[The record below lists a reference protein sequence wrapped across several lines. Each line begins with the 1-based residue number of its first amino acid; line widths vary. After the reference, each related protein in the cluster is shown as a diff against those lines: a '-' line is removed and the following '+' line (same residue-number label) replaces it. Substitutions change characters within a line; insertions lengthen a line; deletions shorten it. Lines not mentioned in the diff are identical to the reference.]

1 MPLQCRFYKQKFP
14 EVDDVVMVN
23 VRQIAEMGAYVHLL
37 EYNNIEGMILLSELS
52 RRRIRSIN
60 KLIRVGRSECVVV
73 IRVDKD
79 KGYIDLSKRRVS
91 PEDII
96 RCEEK
101 FAKGKVVNSI
111 LRHVGDILGYKTDEQ
126 FEELCE
132 KTAWHFDEKM
142 KRQAASYDV
151 FKAAVNDPSLL
162 DECGLDDQT
171 KETLLIH
178 MKRRL
183 MSQAVKVRADVEVG
197 CCVYEGIDAV
207 KNALRAGIACSTED
221 MQVKIN
227 LIAPPLYVVT
237 TTTLDKDKGLEKLTE
252 ALQAIEKSIKAAGGI
267 FNVQHAPKVVTDM
280 DESELA
286 KRLDQLER
294 ENMEV
299 DGDEDS
305 DADAAVDDG
314 AGQGEAAAAEGDE
327 AKVDEKGGNWWLR
340 QDNNLNKNRIDD
352 IFVKNIPTHRR
363 WTLLSLV
370 FAFAIFKT
378 YAYCWCL
385 LLQLQVC
392 FVHIDLPE
400 SSRPQQF

>member
-14 EVDDVVMVN
+14 EIDDVVMVN

-91 PEDII
+91 PEDIV

-111 LRHVGDILGYKTDEQ
+111 LRHVADILGYKTDEQ

-132 KTAWHFDEKM
+132 KTAWKFDEKM
-142 KRQAASYDV
+142 KRQSASYDV

-162 DECGLDDQT
+162 DECELDEKT

-183 MSQAVKVRADVEVG
+183 MLQAVKVRADIEVG

-207 KNALRAGIACSTED
+207 KNALRAGITCSTEE
-221 MQVKIN
+221 MPVKIN

-237 TTTLDKDKGLEKLTE
+237 TTTLDKEKGLEKLNE
-252 ALQAIEKSIKAAGGI
+252 VLKAIQTSIINAGGI
-267 FNVQHAPKVVTDM
+267 FNVQNAVSSLLIIRLYNYDDCVSYHFQKLISQFFFSMNQYSPKLSLTWMKLSLPNEWTYWRRRTWRSMVMRIVMGLEFQLMVMMTRTM
-280 DESELA
+280 LH
-286 KRLDQLER
+286 QLE
-294 ENMEV
+294 ML
-299 DGDEDS
+299 
-305 DADAAVDDG
+305 
-314 AGQGEAAAAEGDE
+314 
-327 AKVDEKGGNWWLR
+327 KKPMI
-340 QDNNLNKNRIDD
+340 NKLGLFI
-352 IFVKNIPTHRR
+352 IFVICQGPFIDINHHR
-363 WTLLSLV
+363 
-370 FAFAIFKT
+370 
-378 YAYCWCL
+378 
-385 LLQLQVC
+385 
-392 FVHIDLPE
+392 
-400 SSRPQQF
+400 

>member
-101 FAKGKVVNSI
+101 YAKGKVVNSI
-111 LRHVGDILGYKTDEQ
+111 LRHVADILEFETDQQ

-142 KRQAASYDV
+142 KRQAASYDI

-162 DECGLDDQT
+162 DECGLDDKT
-171 KETLLIH
+171 KDILLLH

-221 MQVKIN
+221 MPVKIN

-237 TTTLDKDKGLEKLTE
+237 TTTLDKDKGLEKLKE
-252 ALQAIEKSIKAAGGI
+252 ALDAIEKSIKAAGGI
-267 FNVQHAPKVVTDM
+267 FNVQSAVSICV
-280 DESELA
+280 
-286 KRLDQLER
+286 
-294 ENMEV
+294 ENIV
-299 DGDEDS
+299 
-305 DADAAVDDG
+305 
-314 AGQGEAAAAEGDE
+314 
-327 AKVDEKGGNWWLR
+327 
-340 QDNNLNKNRIDD
+340 
-352 IFVKNIPTHRR
+352 IFAILYNSIQQTNPLYQIHINSPR
-363 WTLLSLV
+363 LSLTLMIQNLPKGSTNSNKPIEKWPV
-370 FAFAIFKT
+370 MRIAMQKEFQWATTMAAMVIFLNPLVTTSKSTYSPKT
-378 YAYCWCL
+378 SLIIHLDCMAPLGRGRYE
-385 LLQLQVC
+385 
-392 FVHIDLPE
+392 IIIIKI
-400 SSRPQQF
+400 